1 MKRGRRQP
9 SKVDQLPAELR
20 EAIEKLW
27 LSGRYTLEQIA
38 GFLADLASGR
48 RSMLPPELDIAV
60 QVPPEAV
67 PSKSGLGRHVKGLE
81 AIAEK
86 LQRSR
91 TVAEALVDKVGK
103 EPESRTARLNIELM
117 HASIQDLFLAAEA
130 AGEAG
135 AEGTP
140 VALDPENAMFLARAL
155 KDLASARKA
164 DIDLTLKL
172 KAEIAKE
179 MQAKAVAAAEKALK
193 DGAGQPVDRVALL
206 KRIREEVYGI
216 VE

>member
-1 MKRGRRQP
+1 MARRRQP
-9 SKVDQLPAELR
+9 SKVDQLPPELR
-20 EAIEKLW
+20 EAVEGLW
-27 LSGRYTLEQIA
+27 LSGRYTLEQLA
-38 GFLADLASGR
+38 GFLGALATGRRTMLPAELDLAVT
-48 RSMLPPELDIAV
+48 IA
-60 QVPPEAV
+60 PDAA

-117 HASIQDLFLAAEA
+117 HASIQDLFMAAEA
-130 AGEAG
+130 AGDAG
-135 AEGTP
+135 AEGAP

-172 KAEIAKE
+172 RAEIAKE

-193 DGAGQPVDRVALL
+193 DGTGPAIDRVALL

-216 VE
+216 VA